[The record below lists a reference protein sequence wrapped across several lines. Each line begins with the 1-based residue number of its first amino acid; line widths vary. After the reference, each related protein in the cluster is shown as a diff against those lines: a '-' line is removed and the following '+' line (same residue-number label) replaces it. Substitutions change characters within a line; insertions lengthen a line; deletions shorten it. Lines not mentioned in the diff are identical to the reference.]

1 MPNIPSKSDENQ
13 LENRH
18 KRPEITFSPA
28 GDSTSLSDD
37 DSLDEKRNRN
47 YLSDTNLPNH
57 RRFLS
62 EKSDQNH
69 ISALCV
75 ALKSQGSIL
84 R

>member
-1 MPNIPSKSDENQ
+1 MPDIPLKPDEKQ
-13 LENRH
+13 LKM

-28 GDSTSLSDD
+28 GDSTSFSDD
-37 DSLDEKRNRN
+37 DSIDEKPNRN

-69 ISALCV
+69 S
-75 ALKSQGSIL
+75 
-84 R
+84 RR